1 MRSLIS
7 YNETIIQL
15 DLGSSNNGSGLSNRL
30 GAEFWTQTSKAFED
44 APPLIQVLNLQGVG
58 LSSPELMKLV

>member
-15 DLGSSNNGSGLSNRL
+15 DLGSTNNGSGLSNRL
-30 GAEFWTQTSKAFED
+30 GIEFWTQISKAFED
-44 APPLIQVLNLQGVG
+44 APPLIQVLNL
-58 LSSPELMKLV
+58 